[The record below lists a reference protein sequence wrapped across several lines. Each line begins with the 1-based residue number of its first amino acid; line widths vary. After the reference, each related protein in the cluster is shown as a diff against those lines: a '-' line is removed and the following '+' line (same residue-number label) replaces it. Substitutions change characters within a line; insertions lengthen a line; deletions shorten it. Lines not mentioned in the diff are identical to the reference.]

1 MAGRSH
7 TFAWLL
13 TTSTTV
19 SSLNMRHRKKKLI
32 TVHCCR
38 NHSLYLYSFSVYPL
52 DHWGKQG
59 GGGKQEKTEGEA
71 SVTTSCSPAGY
82 WHPYCGSLLFKCF
95 LNAGV
100 CCDTYS
106 DYVMWIRDM
115 YKNPSAS
122 YCHHMAFLPSST
134 GVKSIQQKYNKT
146 RNG

>member
-7 TFAWLL
+7 TFAWPL

-19 SSLNMRHRKKKLI
+19 SSLNMRHRKKLI
-32 TVHCCR
+32 SVHCCR
-38 NHSLYLYSFSVYPL
+38 NHSLYLYSFSVYHL

-95 LNAGV
+95 LDAGV

-106 DYVMWIRDM
+106 DYVMWIWDM
-115 YKNPSAS
+115 YKNPSVS
-122 YCHHMAFLPSST
+122 YCHHMPFLPSST

-146 RNG
+146 LNG

>member
-7 TFAWLL
+7 TFAWPL

-19 SSLNMRHRKKKLI
+19 SSLNMRHRKKNWFLCIAVETTLSISTRSLFIIWI
-32 TVHCCR
+32 T
-38 NHSLYLYSFSVYPL
+38 
-52 DHWGKQG
+52 G
-59 GGGKQEKTEGEA
+59 GSRVEGGKQEKTEGEA

-95 LNAGV
+95 LDAGV

-106 DYVMWIRDM
+106 DYVMWIWDM

-122 YCHHMAFLPSST
+122 YCHHMAFLSSST
-134 GVKSIQQKYNKT
+134 EVKSTQQKYNKT
-146 RNG
+146 LNG